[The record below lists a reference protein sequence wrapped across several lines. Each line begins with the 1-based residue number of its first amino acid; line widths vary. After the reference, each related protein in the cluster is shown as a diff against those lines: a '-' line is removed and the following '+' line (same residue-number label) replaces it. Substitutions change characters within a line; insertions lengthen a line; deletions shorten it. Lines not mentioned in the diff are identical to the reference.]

1 MKRNTWLGFIIL
13 AVMVFS
19 LLPAGTTQA
28 DSTQPVYILEID
40 GVINAFSARYLERGL
55 RLAEQNDAQ
64 LVIITLD
71 TPGGLET
78 AMREMTQML
87 LTSPVPTVVFVT
99 PEGARATSAGLF
111 ILVAADIAAMSPAT
125 NVGAASP
132 VALGAEMDEVMAEK
146 VTSDAAALIR
156 GIASARDRNVE
167 WAEEAVR
174 NSVSLTSEEAL
185 EINVI
190 DLIAKDVE
198 DLINQLDGREVAGQ
212 TLATRGVLPETEPMS
227 IIERFFHVITEPN
240 IAYLLLSLGTLFVL
254 AELAD
259 PGLSIAG
266 IGAVLS
272 FIIAFMALGS
282 LPVNWAAIALLA
294 VSVVFFVVALLTDTE
309 VIVTIA
315 GLVPFVLGSLLL
327 FSPFTPT
334 SAAIPVVR
342 VSIWLIVLMAGLI
355 VFFSLVV
362 LRAVLKAFRQP
373 PLTGAEKWINQTGV
387 ALTDLTPDGQ
397 VRVGLEKWSAVS
409 RRGFITAGQEIVVS
423 GVSGVRLQVVPAE
436 VTPTV
441 SDAVNERIVNGH
453 SQNGE

>member
-1 MKRNTWLGFIIL
+1 MKRNAWLGFIIL
-13 AVMVFS
+13 AVMLVS
-19 LLPAGTTQA
+19 LLPAGSTRA
-28 DSTQPVYILEID
+28 DSLQPVYILEID

-55 RLAEQNDAQ
+55 RLAEQNNAQ

-87 LTSPVPTVVFVT
+87 LTSSVPTVVFVT

-111 ILVAADIAAMSPAT
+111 ILVAGDIAAMSPAT

-132 VALGAEMDEVMAEK
+132 VALGAEMDAVMAEK

-174 NSVSLTSEEAL
+174 ESTSLTSEEAL
-185 EINVI
+185 AINVI
-190 DLIAKDVE
+190 DLIARDVE
-198 DLINQLDGREVAGQ
+198 DLINQLDGREVAGRI
-212 TLATRGVLPETEPMS
+212 LATRGVLPDTEPMNV
-227 IIERFFHVITEPN
+227 IERFFHVITEPN

-327 FSPFTPT
+327 FSPFNPT
-334 SAAIPVVR
+334 SPAFPVVR

-362 LRAVLKAFRQP
+362 LRAILKAFRLP
-373 PLTGAEKWINQTGV
+373 PLAGAEKLIKKTGI
-387 ALTDLTPDGQ
+387 ALTDLTPGGQ
-397 VRVGLEKWSAVS
+397 VRVGLEEWSAVS
-409 RRGFITAGQEIVVS
+409 SKGNITAGQQVVVE
-423 GVSGVRLQVVPAE
+423 GVSGVRLQVAPADAE
-436 VTPTV
+436 KV
-441 SDAVNERIVNGH
+441 SNDIVNNH
-453 SQNGE
+453 SENGE